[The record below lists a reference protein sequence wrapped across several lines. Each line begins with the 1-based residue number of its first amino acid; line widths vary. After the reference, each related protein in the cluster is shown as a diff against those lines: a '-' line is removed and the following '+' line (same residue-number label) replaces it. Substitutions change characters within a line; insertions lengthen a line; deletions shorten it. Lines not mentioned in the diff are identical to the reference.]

1 MQLSILGC
9 DVEMATEMV
18 KFIQN
23 ERDCVTLRLR

>member
-9 DVEMATEMV
+9 DAEMATEKV

-23 ERDCVTLRLR
+23 ERDCVTLHLR